1 MSLIDEQLS
10 DDLFIPRIWQFTR
23 YRIFLYFALMFQ
35 QVTFDAEV
43 NVIKCT
49 NGPMQENYNENR
61 WYESN
66 VLQCFLQPI
75 SNAFLALHQS

>member
-1 MSLIDEQLS
+1 
-10 DDLFIPRIWQFTR
+10 
-23 YRIFLYFALMFQ
+23 MFQ
-35 QVTFDAEV
+35 QVTFDAEL

-66 VLQCFLQPI
+66 VLQTFFTADVQCISGAASIIIRSLQC
-75 SNAFLALHQS
+75 